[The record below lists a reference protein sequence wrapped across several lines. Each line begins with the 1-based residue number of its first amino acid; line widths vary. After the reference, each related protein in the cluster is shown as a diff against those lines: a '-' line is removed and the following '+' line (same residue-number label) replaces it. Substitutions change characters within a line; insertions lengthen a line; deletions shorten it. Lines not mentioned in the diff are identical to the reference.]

1 MFCSLR
7 RAVVCAFVLAF
18 VAAGP
23 AAAQQPAHIRSSG
36 PLTDIAVGPTLDC
49 QVTVHGNGMYWHP
62 DEQLGECGTF
72 LAVAGGELWGPVGR
86 IASSSASRLSPSASR
101 RYPVAARG
109 PTPTW

>member
-7 RAVVCAFVLAF
+7 RAVACAFALAF
-18 VAAGP
+18 VAAVP

-49 QVTVHGNGMYWHP
+49 QVTVGGDGMYWHP

-72 LAVAGGELWGPVGR
+72 LSVAAARSRAAAVGAG
-86 IASSSASRLSPSASR
+86 RLGSR
-101 RYPVAARG
+101 RRAPAV
-109 PTPTW
+109 